1 MKKFAI
7 LIIFITSFSV
17 ALSQGGSNY
26 SIFGIGDFNNS
37 ISANYEAIA
46 GTSIAIPSTYAM
58 NSQNPALLSFLG
70 TTRLQVGY
78 RFAQSVSENNTSSLL
93 QNNGGINAIFASFV
107 FDTSRKIAASIG
119 LTPTTKVNFL
129 VSKTFQTIID
139 NQTVT
144 GYSTYQGSGGIS
156 SLYFSLSGKV
166 IDNLHIGGTIKKNFG
181 NIKYTNNTDYPD
193 VYTFTNY
200 YETEDIFDGIGY
212 NFGLY
217 YNYKNFSIGGF
228 FSDLG
233 ELDVE
238 RTAFQGSD
246 LIGDTSF
253 SSNFT
258 VNSAKFYG
266 VGVSYSTGKFQI
278 GADYKVSLMKDFNY
292 TNSTLATFNDGNEI
306 SLGVIR
312 YGNRNK
318 RSPYFDQIDYK
329 FGFAVNKMYYTVNDN
344 PINEYKLTYGMGMP
358 FADNGL
364 LDLAL
369 VFAKRGSTSNGLVN
383 EYYGKL
389 IIDISIGEYWFI
401 PFKREY

>member
-1 MKKFAI
+1 MKKFI
-7 LIIFITSFSV
+7 IIIIFISSFSV

-46 GTSIAIPSTYAM
+46 GTSIAMPSAYAM
-58 NSQNPALLSFLG
+58 NSQNPALLSLLG

-78 RFAQSVSENNTSSLL
+78 RFTQSLLENNSSSLF
-93 QNNGGINAIFASFV
+93 QNNGGINAISASFV
-107 FDTSRKIAASIG
+107 FDTSRKVAASIG

-129 VSKTFQTIID
+129 ISKNYQTIID

-156 SLYFSLSGKV
+156 SLYFSLSGKL

-181 NIKYTNNTDYPD
+181 NIKYTNIIDYPD

-200 YETEDIFDGIGY
+200 FENEDIFDGFGFNI
-212 NFGLY
+212 GLY

-228 FSDLG
+228 YSDLG
-233 ELDVE
+233 ELNVD
-238 RTAFQGSD
+238 RTAYQGSD

-253 SSNFT
+253 SSNFA
-258 VNSAKFYG
+258 VNSAKFFG
-266 VGVSYSTGKFQI
+266 VGISYSTGKFQI

-312 YGNRNK
+312 YGNLNK
-318 RSPYFDQIDYK
+318 RASYFDQIDYK
-329 FGFAVNKMYYTVNDN
+329 FGFAYNKLYYSVNNN
-344 PINEYKLTYGMGMP
+344 QINEYKVTYGMGMP
-358 FADNGL
+358 FAENAIFDV
-364 LDLAL
+364 AL
-369 VFAKRGSTSNGLVN
+369 MFAKRGSTVNGLVN

-389 IIDISIGEYWFI
+389 IIDVSIGEYWFI